1 MSKQLVDLN
10 KTHKSLKLRI
20 YPTEEHNYAKALEC
34 SGLDWNMF
42 IKDYVLRG
50 MREDLMKLDASS
62 CTTLFQ
68 YIPILE
74 LGMFNTVA
82 AALNATTYTNTDLEA
97 LRVNYIH
104 SKEWMLLVFA
114 S

>member
-1 MSKQLVDLN
+1 MLIYNYGNSYA
-10 KTHKSLKLRI
+10 TLKMWHFSCHFI
-20 YPTEEHNYAKALEC
+20 
-34 SGLDWNMF
+34 

-68 YIPILE
+68 YILILE

-97 LRVNYIH
+97 LRVKWIP
-104 SKEWMLLVFA
+104 LLKSA
-114 S
+114 NDIKTE